1 MRILSSASVVTAAA
15 AACLLLAPT
24 SHAISPA
31 TKGGNGDNGTVK
43 IHDSKT
49 GEEFRKNE
57 PKVCEFYLDAFGFDA
72 VQEVTWKIYQHPPTG
87 RELAEEGSITLDGDG
102 HGRTDDMTLPDGHY
116 KLEWNFEGENGRAKH
131 KVFWTDCEDPDT
143 PGETSGGSTGETT
156 EGTTGGSEE
165 TTGGSTEGT
174 SEGSTGETT
183 EGTTG
188 ETTEGAAGG
197 EETTGGTEGSTGE
210 GSTGEAT
217 EGAAGGEEPGASTG
231 DGGNLAETG
240 SEAPV
245 AALAAAAAALLGA
258 GSYLVMRRRKA
269 TQG

>member
-131 KVFWTDCEDPDT
+131 KVFWTDCEGPDT

-165 TTGGSTEGT
+165 TTGGST
-174 SEGSTGETT
+174 EGSTGETT

-269 TQG
+269 AQG

>member
-1 MRILSSASVVTAAA
+1 MRILSPASVVTAAA

-31 TKGGNGDNGTVK
+31 TKGDNGTVK
-43 IHDSKT
+43 IHDAVTDAEYDK
-49 GEEFRKNE
+49 RNN
-57 PKVCEFYLDAFGFDA
+57 PKVCEFYLDAFQFDA
-72 VQEVTWKIYQHPPTG
+72 VQEVSWKIYEHPHSP
-87 RELAEEGSITLDGDG
+87 EEPSLEGDITLDGEG
-102 HGRTDDMTLPDGHY
+102 HGRTEDMTLPDGQY
-116 KLEWNFEGENGRAKH
+116 KLYWTFEGKKGAPKH
-131 KVFWTDCEDPDT
+131 KVFKVDCES
-143 PGETSGGSTGETT
+143 GETSGGSTGETT

-174 SEGSTGETT
+174 SEGTSGES
-183 EGTTG
+183 
-188 ETTEGAAGG
+188 TEGAAGG

-210 GSTGEAT
+210 GSTGEGSTGEAT
-217 EGAAGGEEPGASTG
+217 EGVAGGEEPGASTG